1 MTENSLE
8 IRLDRIDGRLQNLET
23 RLTAVEQ
30 KLPTLATKD
39 DLKGFVTKDD
49 SKRFATKQ
57 DLKRFATKEDL
68 KRFATKEDLKRFAT
82 KDDLRTS
89 LEREGAAMRAFV
101 LEVTQKLAT
110 DLRSEMR
117 VLFEAQNQKLDAF
130 LDLYKT
136 ERERIDEVD
145 AGSRHRDAAL
155 SRRVERLERA

>member
-1 MTENSLE
+1 
-8 IRLDRIDGRLQNLET
+8 
-23 RLTAVEQ
+23 
-30 KLPTLATKD
+30 
-39 DLKGFVTKDD
+39 
-49 SKRFATKQ
+49 
-57 DLKRFATKEDL
+57 
-68 KRFATKEDLKRFAT
+68 
-82 KDDLRTS
+82 
-89 LEREGAAMRAFV
+89 MRAFV

>member
-145 AGSRHRDAAL
+145 TASRHRDAAL